1 MRVVG
6 GGEQAQNGQRV
17 GGGFGVGAT
26 VELEN
31 SAMSK
36 SKSKSQLIAHL
47 DELVRELV
55 QLGFAEE
62 ADRARE
68 IAGEVRLLRD

>member
-1 MRVVG
+1 M
-6 GGEQAQNGQRV
+6 GQCV

-36 SKSKSQLIAHL
+36 SEFITRL
-47 DELVRELV
+47 DELARELV
-55 QLGFAEE
+55 QLGFTEE

>member
-1 MRVVG
+1 M
-6 GGEQAQNGQRV
+6 GQCV

-36 SKSKSQLIAHL
+36 SEFITCL
-47 DELVRELV
+47 DELARELV
-55 QLGFAEE
+55 QLGFSEE

>member
-1 MRVVG
+1 M
-6 GGEQAQNGQRV
+6 
-17 GGGFGVGAT
+17 GAT

-36 SKSKSQLIAHL
+36 SEFITRL
-47 DELVRELV
+47 DELARELV
-55 QLGFAEE
+55 QLGFTEE

>member
-1 MRVVG
+1 M
-6 GGEQAQNGQRV
+6 GQCV

-36 SKSKSQLIAHL
+36 SEFITRL
-47 DELVRELV
+47 DELARELV